1 MLFSHFK
8 DEEINAQREEVLS
21 PRSHQGEVAE
31 MGLDQV
37 SDLSLLFFTSPYA
50 APGCLLPSPPDPVL

>member
-1 MLFSHFK
+1 MIFSHFK

-21 PRSHQGEVAE
+21 PRSPQGEVAE

-37 SDLSLLFFTSPYA
+37 SDLSLLFFASPYA
-50 APGCLLPSPPDPVL
+50 APSCLLPSPTDPVL